1 MDWSLGNRELTD
13 DEFRIQL
20 VAIAALVFSL
30 GMLFAFPARADE
42 AVTDASAPEVADVPA
57 EEPVAVPPKSDA
69 GAIVEEQPTT
79 LYDSDGSLIFSE
91 QVPDVSL
98 AAAND
103 SVYSSVTGGTYV
115 DVASNL
121 LPRVPWDADYLFWRS
136 GQYSYSFVWGDLN
149 LSGTTFSGSG
159 IHRVDFVQS
168 SNYNGYTMSHTQG
181 DSINLNVGSYI
192 VYSSLGNYP
201 VLSVEYV
208 HLSMFMYACV
218 GAVSLFVLHTLFS
231 FSLRM
236 GVRVYESQ

>member
-20 VAIAALVFSL
+20 VAIATLVFSL
-30 GMLFAFPARADE
+30 GLLFALPAYADE
-42 AVTDASAPEVADVPA
+42 SDAVAPAPEVADVPV
-57 EEPVAVPPKSDA
+57 EEPVQVPPKSDA
-69 GAIVEEQPTT
+69 GSIVEEQPTT

-115 DVASNL
+115 EVASNM

-149 LSGTTFSGSG
+149 LTGTTFSGSG
-159 IHRVDFVQS
+159 LHRVDFVQS
-168 SNYNGYTMSHTQG
+168 SNYNGYTMSHSLG
-181 DSINLNVGSYI
+181 DSLNLNVGNYI

-208 HLSMFMYACV
+208 HLSIFMYACV

-236 GVRVYESQ
+236 GVRVYENQ